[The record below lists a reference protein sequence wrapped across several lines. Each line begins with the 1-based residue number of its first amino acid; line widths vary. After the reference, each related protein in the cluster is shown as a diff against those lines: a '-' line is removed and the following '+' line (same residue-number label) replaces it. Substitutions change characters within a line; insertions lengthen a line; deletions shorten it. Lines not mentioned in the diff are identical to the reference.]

1 MNFYLIVGT
10 VAACLFL
17 LIIVFRLEKRMVWP
31 YSGLQPH
38 PHFDDPTGYARRWVD
53 DAIRAGFSLL
63 GWTRDLKGETY
74 RVTYA
79 MLVSPDRTTFA
90 VIGAG
95 SILQM
100 RLQGTWLHTPS
111 ADGHSFYSTD
121 SQSGVQ
127 IDISRHWT
135 NQLAPVPSFPAF
147 WQRHRSW
154 IQELRVLPR
163 SFSSGRELD
172 EFRSLRE
179 DHFRSMERAGLIR
192 YIDGSANQFQF
203 TLYGAAATATW
214 SYFLGLIRAMTSGRF
229 PRNA

>member
-1 MNFYLIVGT
+1 MNIHLILGT
-10 VAACLFL
+10 VVACLFL

-31 YSGLQPH
+31 YGGLQPQ

-53 DAIRAGFSLL
+53 DAVRAGFSLL

-90 VIGAG
+90 VIGVG

-111 ADGHSFYSTD
+111 ADGRSFYSTD
-121 SQSGVQ
+121 NQSGVQ

-135 NQLAPVPSFPAF
+135 NQLVLVPSFSAF
-147 WQRHRSW
+147 WLRHRSG
-154 IQELRVLPR
+154 IQELRALPGF
-163 SFSSGRELD
+163 FSSGRELD
-172 EFRSLRE
+172 ELRSLRE
-179 DHFRSMERAGLIR
+179 EHFRSMERAGLIR

-203 TLYGAAATATW
+203 TLHGAAATAIW
-214 SYFLGLIRAMTSGRF
+214 SYFLGLVRAITSGRF